1 MELEASKRIS
11 KKRSEI
17 LFNRKIWEGFNK
29 ALQHH
34 LSPHQPRVIT
44 KNLACGAVLGSYGSS
59 CIFQTYKVQTNQK
72 NSPEF
77 LLPLS
82 WRCQTGQPLITNC
95 NNCCAQC
102 TFCSDFYKAEWYWI
116 INNRRQTDGNK
127 ECWQTWVHAVLLL
140 LPKQF
145 QRAFQDQEFL
155 MMTPIPI
162 TFHTVDLYLWWHY
175 RF

>member
-1 MELEASKRIS
+1 MLKQSQHEAEAPFTRVNLTLMELEASKRIS

-34 LSPHQPRVIT
+34 LSPLQPRVIT

-59 CIFQTYKVQTNQK
+59 CIFQTHKVQTNQR

-82 WRCQTGQPLITNC
+82 WRWQTGQPLITNC
-95 NNCCAQC
+95 N
-102 TFCSDFYKAEWYWI
+102 K
-116 INNRRQTDGNK
+116 
-127 ECWQTWVHAVLLL
+127 LLC
-140 LPKQF
+140 PMH
-145 QRAFQDQEFL
+145 FL
-155 MMTPIPI
+155 
-162 TFHTVDLYLWWHY
+162 F
-175 RF
+175 RFL